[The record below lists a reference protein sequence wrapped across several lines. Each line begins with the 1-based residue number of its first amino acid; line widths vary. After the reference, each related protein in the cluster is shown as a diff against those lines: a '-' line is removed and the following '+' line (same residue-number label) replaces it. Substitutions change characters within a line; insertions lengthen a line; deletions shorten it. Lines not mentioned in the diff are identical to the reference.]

1 MSSWKNIFKE
11 AGCIQYKSWKTSKV
25 MKFKNCFIFQACK
38 FMEFYFNPGKSWKI
52 KVMFVGLQ

>member
-11 AGCIQYKSWKTSKV
+11 AGYIQYKSWKTSKV

-38 FMEFYFNPGKSWKI
+38 FMEFYFKIILESHGKLK
-52 KVMFVGLQ
+52 LCL